1 MSELATLYVG
11 GLPYST
17 DSEELR
23 ELFTAYGPVSDA
35 RIVEGKGFG
44 FVDIPAEQMQA
55 AIDGTNGMM
64 FRGRTLTVNQAR
76 PRTERPRSFGG
87 GGGGGGRGGYGGG
100 GGGGRGGYGGGG
112 GGGRGGY
119 GGGGDRRGDRR
130 Y

>member
-17 DSEELR
+17 DSEELS

-76 PRTERPRSFGG
+76 PRSERPRSFGS

-100 GGGGRGGYGGGG
+100 GGGRGGY
-112 GGGRGGY
+112 
-119 GGGGDRRGDRR
+119 GGDRRGDRR